1 MYERLSAGDAGEGG
15 AVPAKRCGATF
26 EAIIRS
32 FPGRVLTVTV
42 LCARKRP
49 LSFDSCAP
57 APAAKRARGGDAAAA
72 APSAGPAHNNNGQ
85 GGDHQEL
92 VERARLMPRDSAASV
107 LSLHSLA
114 AAPVGAKRA
123 PSSPVRVGQ
132 PLLPS
137 LMSAPAAQRPSGAL
151 GRACSL

>member
-72 APSAGPAHNNNGQ
+72 AP
-85 GGDHQEL
+85 
-92 VERARLMPRDSAASV
+92 VRLLFSAATPPLRGV
-107 LSLHSLA
+107 GEHRGPRGVFRA
-114 AAPVGAKRA
+114 ACCRQLRLV
-123 PSSPVRVGQ
+123 S
-132 PLLPS
+132 
-137 LMSAPAAQRPSGAL
+137 PAA
-151 GRACSL
+151 GRAARVCSRLTLVLRCVCRAQGPPIIIMGREATTRSLWSARG

>member
-72 APSAGPAHNNNGQ
+72 APVRLLFSAATPPLREWAGTAGRAACFARRVAGSSGWCLLLQ
-85 GGDHQEL
+85 GVLRASARGSRSCCVACAER
-92 VERARLMPRDSAASV
+92 RARP
-107 LSLHSLA
+107 
-114 AAPVGAKRA
+114 
-123 PSSPVRVGQ
+123 
-132 PLLPS
+132 
-137 LMSAPAAQRPSGAL
+137 
-151 GRACSL
+151 